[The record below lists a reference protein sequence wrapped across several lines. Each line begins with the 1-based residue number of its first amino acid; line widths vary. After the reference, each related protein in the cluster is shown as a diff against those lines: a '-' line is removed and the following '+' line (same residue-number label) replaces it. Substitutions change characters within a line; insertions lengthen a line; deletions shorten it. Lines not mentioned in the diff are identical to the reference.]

1 MRKLL
6 MFLAL
11 VVFAGSQVLLAQ
23 TKTISGNITAKDDG
37 MPLPGVSIA
46 VKGTTTGTVT
56 DGSGR
61 YQLTVPENAETL
73 VVSFIGMQTQEIAIL
88 GRSSINIQL
97 ESENIGLDEV
107 IAVAY
112 GTAKKESFTGSAEVV
127 KADKLAKRTVGNV
140 TKALEGQVAGIQT
153 TSGGGQPGGGS
164 KILIRGFGSISS
176 SNDPLY
182 VVDGIPYDGNIN
194 AINPS
199 DIESMVVLKDAS
211 AGALYGARGANGV
224 VLITTKKGSGEGDKL
239 SVNLK
244 ASWGISSRAIP
255 QYETMN
261 QYEFVE
267 AAYQAFKNDLIYNK
281 NVDPILAKSQAI
293 ADLAGAN
300 GIFGVNQQ
308 YNPFNIPV
316 GSLID
321 PVTGVVDRSAKLKYT
336 DNWIDEVTA
345 SNPLRSEYQLSLT
358 GGSEKT
364 KVFSSIGYLNEEGLL
379 ATTKFERFSGRL
391 NVDSKPKTWL
401 NYGMSTNLSHTVTN
415 FLGYDGSST
424 ANVWYSAQLIAPI
437 YPVYQRDNDG
447 GLVLD
452 GLGKKQWDYGKNRPG
467 GASPNFNSVGT
478 LHEDHFKTLSDNV
491 SGRTYMKLI
500 GEDNSAIKGLSLTAN
515 FGFDYVTG
523 NQSVYYNPFF
533 GNAAGEVK
541 GRLTKTNGRTFSYT
555 FNQLLNYNRTFGE
568 HNVDVLL
575 GHEYYRYLYNHLTAQ
590 KTGFPLGGLYEL
602 DAAATIADAGSYE
615 NNYRIESVLS
625 RVNYNYKEKY
635 YVSGS
640 YRTDGSSRFHKDNR
654 WGQFWSVGATWRM
667 SEESFIKD
675 NVDWLDNL
683 SVKASFGVQG
693 NDAISSLYAWQSFY
707 DLGYPN
713 ASMNGAMIA
722 SLENK
727 ELKWEKNENFNA
739 GIEARMFGR
748 LNVGF
753 EVYHKKTRDLL
764 LQFPMPTSLG
774 FDSYWDN
781 VGSMRNIGFD
791 LSIGGNIM
799 KTDNF
804 EWNANV
810 IASKVNNKV
819 IKLANKPE
827 IISANTIIKEGETL
841 NSFFVVKSAG
851 VDPTN
856 GQQLYWAFDTD
867 ADGNKGEPYITND
880 VAKVPQSRV
889 LSGSRIPDVAGSIST
904 DFKIYKNFDLSILT
918 TYSVGGK
925 ILDGLYS
932 TFMTPMY
939 IGQNYHVH
947 NKRAWKQPGDITDIP
962 KLIVGADYRITDR
975 NLIDASY
982 FSIKNITA
990 GYTFSKSVLNRVG
1003 LESVRVFAT
1012 ADNLALFTHLDGMDP
1027 QYNFSGSTDYTYAPI
1042 RTFSIGLDVKF

>member
-6 MFLAL
+6 MLLAL
-11 VVFAGSQVLLAQ
+11 VVFAGSQLLLAQ

-56 DGSGR
+56 DGSGK
-61 YQLTVPENAETL
+61 YQLTVPANAETL
-73 VVSFIGMQTQEIAIL
+73 VVSFIGMKTQEIAIL
-88 GRSSINIQL
+88 GRSTINVQL
-97 ESENIGLDEV
+97 ESENIGIEEV

-112 GTAKKESFTGSAEVV
+112 GTAKKESFTGSADVV
-127 KADKLAKRTVGNV
+127 KADKLAKRTVGNI

-153 TSGGGQPGGGS
+153 TSGGGQPGSGS
-164 KILIRGFGSISS
+164 RILIRGFGSINS

-211 AGALYGARGANGV
+211 AGALYGARGSNGV
-224 VLITTKKGSGEGDKL
+224 VLITTKRGAGQGDKI

-255 QYETMN
+255 EYETMN
-261 QYEFVE
+261 QKEYIE
-267 AAYQAFKNDLIYNK
+267 ASYLAHKHKLIYTDGVN
-281 NVDPILAKSQAI
+281 PELAKTQAI
-293 ADLAGAN
+293 AAMNGIN
-300 GIFGVNQQ
+300 GIFGVGEQ
-308 YNPFNIPV
+308 YNPYNIPV
-316 GSLID
+316 SQLID
-321 PVTGVVDRSAKLKYT
+321 PVTGKVNPSAKLIYT

-345 SNPLRSEYQLSLT
+345 SNPLRSEYQLSIS
-358 GGSEKT
+358 GGTDKT

-391 NVDSKPKTWL
+391 NIDSKPKKWL
-401 NYGMSTNLSHTVTN
+401 NYGMSTNMSHTVTN

-437 YPVYQRDNDG
+437 YPVYQRDANG
-447 GLVLD
+447 ALVLD
-452 GLGKKQWDYGKNRPG
+452 GLGKKQWDYGKNRPA

-478 LHEDHFKTLSDNV
+478 LYEDHFKTLSDNV
-491 SGRTYMKLI
+491 SARTYMKLLSD
-500 GEDNSAIKGLSLTAN
+500 DNTVLKGLSLTAN

-523 NQSVYYNPFF
+523 NQSSYYNPFF
-533 GNAAGEVK
+533 GNAAGDVK

-555 FNQLLNYNRTFGE
+555 FNQLLNYSRSFGD
-568 HNVDVLL
+568 HNIDALV
-575 GHEYYRYLYNHLTAQ
+575 GHEYYSYVYNNLNAQ

-602 DAAATIADAGSYE
+602 DAAATIASAGSYE

-625 RVNYNYKEKY
+625 RLNYNFKERY
-635 YVSGS
+635 YFSGS
-640 YRTDGSSRFHKDNR
+640 FRTDGSSRFHKDHR
-654 WGQFWSVGATWRM
+654 WGEFWSVGATWRI
-667 SEESFIKD
+667 SEESFMKD
-675 NVDWLDNL
+675 NISWLDNL
-683 SVKASFGVQG
+683 SIKGSFGVQG

-713 ASMNGAMIA
+713 ASMNGAVIT

-727 ELKWEKNENFNA
+727 SLKWEKNENFNA
-739 GIEARMFGR
+739 GIEAKMFGR
-748 LNVGF
+748 LNLGL
-753 EVYHKKTRDLL
+753 EVYHKKTKDLL

-774 FDSYWDN
+774 FDSYWAN
-781 VGSMRNIGFD
+781 VGSMKNIGFD
-791 LSIGGNIM
+791 LSVGGNIV

-810 IASKVNNKV
+810 IASKVKNEV

-827 IISANTIIKEGETL
+827 IIGSNTIIKEGETL
-841 NSFFVVKSAG
+841 NSFYVVKSAG
-851 VDPTN
+851 VDPSN
-856 GQQLYWAFDTD
+856 GEQLFWAYDVD
-867 ADGNKGEPYITND
+867 ANGNRGDAYVTND
-880 VAKVPQSRV
+880 VSKIAQSRV
-889 LSGSRIPDVAGSIST
+889 LSGSRIPDLSGSIST

-918 TYSVGGK
+918 TYSMGGK
-925 ILDGLYS
+925 VLDGLYS
-932 TFMTPMY
+932 TFMNPIY
-939 IGQNYHVH
+939 VGQNYHVH
-947 NKRAWKQPGDITDIP
+947 NKRAWTKPGDITDIP
-962 KLIVGADYRITDR
+962 KLMVGSDYRVTDR

-982 FSIKNITA
+982 FSIKNITV
-990 GYTFSKSVLNRVG
+990 GYTFSKALLNRVG
-1003 LESVRVFAT
+1003 LESVRIFGT
-1012 ADNLALFTHLDGMDP
+1012 ADNLVLFTHLDGMDP
-1027 QYNFSGSTDYTYAPI
+1027 QYNFTGSTDFTYAPI